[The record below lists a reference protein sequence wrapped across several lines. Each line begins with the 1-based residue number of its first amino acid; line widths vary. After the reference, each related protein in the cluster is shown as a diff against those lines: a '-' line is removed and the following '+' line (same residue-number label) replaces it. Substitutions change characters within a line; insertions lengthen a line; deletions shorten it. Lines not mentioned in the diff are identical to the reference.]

1 MAFVS
6 VDVPYD
12 WSMSVEPF
20 PSCPNTP
27 SVKTDIAW
35 LLHRAA
41 QRIRHEWDV
50 VARDNGLRDMRD
62 WIVLCAIGEGEKRT
76 QLAIGQELGLDKTT
90 LMSVL
95 DRLERDGFVVRTM
108 DPNDRRA
115 RVPELTPAGQKVRDL
130 KGEARRRL
138 DAMALEPFGPDDQ
151 HAFFTVLS
159 RLAGVDDDSPEPTH
173 GSCMR

>member
-1 MAFVS
+1 MS
-6 VDVPYD
+6 T
-12 WSMSVEPF
+12 SVEQF

-41 QRIRHEWDV
+41 QRIRQEWDG
-50 VARDNGLRDMRD
+50 VAREHGLRDMRD
-62 WIVLCAIGEGEKRT
+62 WIVLAAIGEGEKRT

-95 DRLERDGFVVRTM
+95 DRLEADGFVVRTV

-130 KGEARRRL
+130 KGEARRRTEEG
-138 DAMALEPFGPDDQ
+138 ALETFGLDER
-151 HAFFTVLS
+151 HAFFAVLS
-159 RLAGVDDDSPEPTH
+159 RLAGVHDDSSEPTH